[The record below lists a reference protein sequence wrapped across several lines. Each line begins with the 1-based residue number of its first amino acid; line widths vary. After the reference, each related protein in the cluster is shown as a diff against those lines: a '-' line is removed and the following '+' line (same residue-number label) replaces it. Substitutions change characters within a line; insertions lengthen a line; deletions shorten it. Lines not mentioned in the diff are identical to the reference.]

1 MERTL
6 ALIEQAHEGDK
17 AAREM
22 LVEENMGLVFTV
34 VKRFQGR
41 GVEMEDLVQ
50 IGSIGL
56 LKAIDKF
63 DRNFEVKFST
73 YAVPLIAGEIK
84 RFLRDDGM
92 IKVSRSLK
100 ENAALIYSVREKL
113 ERKLGREPDMEE
125 LEREAGLSREEMML
139 AMEAASEVDSIYRP
153 IYQGD
158 GSAVLLMDKIQE
170 KENANERIL
179 NHMLLEQL
187 LKLLEGQ
194 ERMLIDLRY
203 FRDKT
208 QMETAKELG
217 ISQVQVSRMEK
228 KILRKMGGDFLVRQ
242 WGAKEPELFAKRSF
256 YIGNSQKVINRTII
270 IFSEFY

>member
-6 ALIEQAHEGDK
+6 ALIEQAHQGDK

-22 LVEENMGLVFTV
+22 LVEENLGLVFTV
-34 VKRFQGR
+34 VRRFAGR
-41 GVEMEDLVQ
+41 GCEMEDLIQ
-50 IGSIGL
+50 IGNIGL

-63 DRNFEVKFST
+63 DLNYEVKVST

-100 ENAALIYSVREKL
+100 ETAVLIYGTREMMEK
-113 ERKLGREPDMEE
+113 RLGREPTMEE
-125 LEREAGLSREEMML
+125 LETELKIGREEMML
-139 AMEAASEVDSIYRP
+139 ALEASAEVESIYRP
-153 IYQGD
+153 VCQGD
-158 GSAVLLMDKIQE
+158 GNAVLLLDKLEE
-170 KENANERIL
+170 KENQNEKLL

-187 LKLLEGQ
+187 LENLEKE
-194 ERMLIDLRY
+194 ERRLIDLRY

-208 QMETAKELG
+208 QMETARELG

-228 KILRKMGGDFLVRQ
+228 RILQKMRGR
-242 WGAKEPELFAKRSF
+242 
-256 YIGNSQKVINRTII
+256 I
-270 IFSEFY
+270 

>member
-6 ALIEQAHEGDK
+6 ALIEQAHQGDK

-22 LVEENMGLVFTV
+22 LVEENLGLVFTV
-34 VKRFQGR
+34 VRRFTGR
-41 GVEMEDLVQ
+41 GCEMEDLIQ

-63 DRNFEVKFST
+63 DQTYEVKFST

-100 ENAALIYSVREKL
+100 EMAVQIYSAKEVLEK
-113 ERKLGREPDMEE
+113 RLGREPTMEE
-125 LEREAGLSREEMML
+125 LEAKTGILKEDMVLALEAC
-139 AMEAASEVDSIYRP
+139 AEVESIYRP

-158 GSAVLLMDKIQE
+158 GNAVMLMDKLEE
-170 KENANERIL
+170 KENANEKVL

-187 LKLLEGQ
+187 LKILEQQ
-194 ERMLIDLRY
+194 ERQLIDLRY

-208 QMETAKELG
+208 QMETARELG

-228 KILRKMGGDFLVRQ
+228 KILNKMR
-242 WGAKEPELFAKRSF
+242 E
-256 YIGNSQKVINRTII
+256 II
-270 IFSEFY
+270 

>member
-6 ALIEQAHEGDK
+6 ALIEQAHQGDK

-22 LVEENMGLVFTV
+22 LVEENLGLVFTV
-34 VKRFQGR
+34 VRRFAGR
-41 GVEMEDLVQ
+41 GCEMEDLIQ

-63 DRNFEVKFST
+63 DLNYEVKFST

-84 RFLRDDGM
+84 RFLREDGM

-100 ENAALIYSVREKL
+100 ETAVLIYGTREMMEK
-113 ERKLGREPDMEE
+113 RLGREPTMEE
-125 LEREAGLSREEMML
+125 LETELKIGREEMML
-139 AMEAASEVDSIYRP
+139 ALEASAEVESIYRP
-153 IYQGD
+153 VCQGD
-158 GSAVLLMDKIQE
+158 GNAVLLLDKLEE
-170 KENANERIL
+170 KENQNEKLL

-187 LKLLEGQ
+187 LENLEKE
-194 ERMLIDLRY
+194 ERRLIDLRY

-208 QMETAKELG
+208 QMETARELG

-228 KILRKMGGDFLVRQ
+228 RILQKMRGR
-242 WGAKEPELFAKRSF
+242 
-256 YIGNSQKVINRTII
+256 I
-270 IFSEFY
+270 

>member
-1 MERTL
+1 MDRTL
-6 ALIEQAHEGDK
+6 ALIEQAHHGDK

-22 LVEENMGLVFTV
+22 LVEENLGLVFTV

-41 GVEMEDLVQ
+41 GCEMEDLVQ

-63 DRNFEVKFST
+63 DSSYDVKFST

-100 ENAALIYSVREKL
+100 ETAARICAAREGL
-113 ERKLGREPDMEE
+113 ERRFGREPTMEE
-125 LEREAGLSREEMML
+125 LEEAVALSREEMIL
-139 AMEAASEVDSIYRP
+139 ALESSAQVESIYRP
-153 IYQGD
+153 VYQGD
-158 GSAVLLMDKIQE
+158 GSDVLLMDKLEE
-170 KENANERIL
+170 KENANERVL

-187 LKLLEGQ
+187 LKLLGEQ
-194 ERMLIDLRY
+194 ERQLIDLRY
-203 FRDKT
+203 FHDKT
-208 QMETAKELG
+208 QMETARELG

-228 KILRKMGGDFLVRQ
+228 KILQKMRGKAQG
-242 WGAKEPELFAKRSF
+242 PP
-256 YIGNSQKVINRTII
+256 RTL
-270 IFSEFY
+270 

>member
-6 ALIEQAHEGDK
+6 ALIEQAHQGDK
-17 AAREM
+17 TAREM
-22 LVEENMGLVFTV
+22 LVEENLGLVFTV
-34 VKRFQGR
+34 VRRFLGR
-41 GVEMEDLVQ
+41 GCEMEDLVQ

-63 DRNFEVKFST
+63 DHSYEVKFST

-100 ENAALIYSVREKL
+100 ESASLIYGTKEQL
-113 ERKLGREPDMEE
+113 ERKLGREPTMAE
-125 LEREAGLSREEMML
+125 LENEVKLSREEMML
-139 AMEAASEVDSIYRP
+139 ALESCAEVESIYRP

-158 GSAVLLMDKIQE
+158 GNAVLLMDKIEE
-170 KENANERIL
+170 KENANEKIL

-187 LKLLEGQ
+187 LRILEVQ
-194 ERMLIDLRY
+194 ERKLIDLRY
-203 FRDKT
+203 FKDKT
-208 QMETAKELG
+208 QIETARELG

-228 KILRKMGGDFLVRQ
+228 RILLKMRGMV
-242 WGAKEPELFAKRSF
+242 S
-256 YIGNSQKVINRTII
+256 
-270 IFSEFY
+270 